1 MRWQRESWGKH
12 SPMKFAGIRA
22 FITGGASGLGSAVA
36 SRVIVAGG
44 QAVLFDLNPT
54 HDTAAA
60 AESAGRAHH
69 IAGDVSDEA
78 SVDAA
83 MAFARARLG
92 GIDLAVNCAGIG
104 TAGRLIGRSG
114 PMGAAFLRRMLEV
127 NLVGTVLCSK
137 AAALLMQLN
146 APDAQGE
153 RGVIVMT
160 ASIAAFDG
168 QIGQV
173 AYAASKGGI
182 VAMTLPMAREL
193 ASSGIRVVTI
203 APGIFHTPMLA
214 SLPEAAQAS
223 LGQQVPFPPR
233 LGRPEEYAALVAHIV
248 ENSMLNGETI
258 RLDGAL
264 RMAPR

>member
-1 MRWQRESWGKH
+1 
-12 SPMKFAGIRA
+12 MKFAGIRA
-22 FITGGASGLGSAVA
+22 LISGGASGLGRAVA
-36 SRVIVAGG
+36 TQVIAAGG
-44 QAVLFDLNPT
+44 AAVLFDLNPEQG
-54 HDTAAA
+54 AAA
-60 AESAGRAHH
+60 ATELGARAHF
-69 IAGDVSDEA
+69 IAGDVTDE
-78 SVDAA
+78 SSIEAA
-83 MAFARARLG
+83 TALAGERLG

-104 TAGRLIGRSG
+104 PAARLIGRSG
-114 PMGAAFLRRMLEV
+114 PMSAAFFRRMIEI
-127 NLVGTVLCSK
+127 NLVGTLLCSK
-137 AAALLMQLN
+137 AAALLMQRN
-146 APDAQGE
+146 EPSADGE

-173 AYAASKGGI
+173 AYSASKGGI
-182 VAMTLPMAREL
+182 AAMTLPMAREL

-203 APGIFHTPMLA
+203 APGIFLTPMLA
-214 SLPEAAQAS
+214 GLPEAAQSS
-223 LGQQVPFPPR
+223 LSEQVPFPSR